1 METMDRQLRYFIC
14 IAELGSLSRAA
25 DALDQTQSGLSRQLA
40 TLEARIGQP
49 LFLRTG
55 RGVG

>member
-25 DALDQTQSGLSRQLA
+25 DALDQTHRD
-40 TLEARIGQP
+40 
-49 LFLRTG
+49 
-55 RGVG
+55 

>member
-40 TLEARIGQP
+40 RWRPASANRCSCAPGAAWS
-49 LFLRTG
+49 
-55 RGVG
+55 